1 MFHHVCVSVCVAS
14 LSCGSLVSGDAIA
27 FSLSPLL
34 SSDVPSSVCRFVAVW
49 RGGEEFTAVGD
60 CGRVFSLYPGPL
72 ARFDWAVL
80 VSRVRNTFRLCA
92 CCLLFYSR
100 GFYDCGGVYCSFLY
114 RQCIFSGIFS
124 FLFRPFPS
132 TLFPTVLFLLPCSS
146 SRVFFFFCF
155 FLLGSFLLLLQSFF
169 FIFFFSLSSS
179 SSSSSSS
186 FLFCSL
192 LLFLLFF
199 VFLLFF
205 SSSFRTNRFCCL
217 FFFFPISFIF
227 SSCSSWIL
235 FFLKISF

>member
-1 MFHHVCVSVCVAS
+1 MCVSVCVAS

-49 RGGEEFTAVGD
+49 LGGEEFTAVGD

-124 FLFRPFPS
+124 SLFRPLPS
-132 TLFPTVLFLLPCSS
+132 TLFPTVFFLFLLPCSS

-155 FLLGSFLLLLQSFF
+155 IFLDLFFFFYDHFFFHFIISHFLLLFF
-169 FIFFFSLSSS
+169 FF
-179 SSSSSSS
+179 SSS

-192 LLFLLFF
+192 LR
-199 VFLLFF
+199 F
-205 SSSFRTNRFCCL
+205 SSFL
-217 FFFFPISFIF
+217 FFFFSD
-227 SSCSSWIL
+227 
-235 FFLKISF
+235 

>member
-1 MFHHVCVSVCVAS
+1 MCVSVCVAS

-34 SSDVPSSVCRFVAVW
+34 SSDVPSSVCCFVAVW

-100 GFYDCGGVYCSFLY
+100 GFYDCGGVYYSFLY

-124 FLFRPFPS
+124 SLFCPLPS

-146 SRVFFFFCF
+146 SRVLFFFCF
-155 FLLGSFLLLLQSFF
+155 FLLGSFLLLLKSLLFF
-169 FIFFFSLSSS
+169 LFFFSFF
-179 SSSSSSS
+179 SS
-186 FLFCSL
+186 FSF
-192 LLFLLFF
+192 LFLLFSF
-199 VFLLFF
+199 SFLF
-205 SSSFRTNRFCCL
+205 SSSF
-217 FFFFPISFIF
+217 FFFSFLLLLLLFGLIVSVFF
-227 SSCSSWIL
+227 SSFPPSLLSFLPVLRGSYSS
-235 FFLKISF
+235 